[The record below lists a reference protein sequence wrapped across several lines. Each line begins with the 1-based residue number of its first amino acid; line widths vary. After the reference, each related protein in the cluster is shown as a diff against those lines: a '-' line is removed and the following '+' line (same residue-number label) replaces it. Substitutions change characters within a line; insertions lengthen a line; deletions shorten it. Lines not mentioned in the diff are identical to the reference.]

1 MNNRWDWLR
10 NRLNELGSNPA
21 RFAREL
27 DWPASRVYELFSG
40 KTKAIPLDRV
50 AKAATILGV
59 SLDNMINFNSG
70 LSDDIC
76 FCHYE
81 ENMPRLTNNG
91 IVPELDLY
99 STYTTA
105 MNTDWDPENDFLND
119 ISYNYSASYLPTR
132 KVKDNW
138 KIPDEY
144 LEEINIQQKNVYII
158 EASGDSMAPTIS
170 AGDKVIIDTSTK
182 GKFPSPDGIF
192 AIWDGLGIAIKRIEL
207 IPNSEPAMLKI
218 ISDNPKHSSYER
230 RVDECHIIGRIV
242 SAIKRL

>member
-1 MNNRWDWLR
+1 MYSRWEWLR
-10 NRLNELGSNPA
+10 NRLNELGSNPS
-21 RFAREL
+21 RFAKEL

-40 KTKAIPLDRV
+40 KTKAIPLDRI
-50 AKAATILGV
+50 AKAATILGA
-59 SLDNMINFNSG
+59 SLDDMINFNSG

-76 FCHYE
+76 F
-81 ENMPRLTNNG
+81 NVSPNQDSTSNNG

-99 STYTTA
+99 GMHASATNY
-105 MNTDWDPENDFLND
+105 DWDGETDFLHD
-119 ISYNYSASYLPTR
+119 ISYPYNANYLPTR

-158 EASGDSMAPTIS
+158 EAMGDSMTPTIS
-170 AGDKVIIDTSTK
+170 AGDKVIIDTSSK

-207 IPNSEPAMLKI
+207 IPNSEPPALKI
-218 ISDNPKHSSYER
+218 ISDNQRHSSYER
-230 RVDECHIIGRIV
+230 KVDECRIIGRIV
-242 SAIKRL
+242 SVIKRL

>member
-1 MNNRWDWLR
+1 MNNRWEWLR
-10 NRLNELGSNPA
+10 ERLNELGSNPA
-21 RFAREL
+21 RFAKEL

-50 AKAATILGV
+50 AKAAAILGI

-76 FCHYE
+76 FGTAH
-81 ENMPRLTNNG
+81 TNNILNASSG

-99 STYTTA
+99 NMHSA
-105 MNTDWDPENDFLND
+105 ISSSDWNEETEFLND
-119 ISYNYSASYLPTR
+119 ISYNYNAGYLPLKR
-132 KVKDNW
+132 VKDNW

-144 LEEINIQQKNVYII
+144 LNEINIQSKNVYII
-158 EASGDSMAPTIS
+158 EAVGDSMYPTIS
-170 AGDKVIIDTSTK
+170 AGDKVIIDTSEK

-192 AIWDGLGIAIKRIEL
+192 AIWDGLGVAIKRIEM
-207 IPNSEPAMLKI
+207 IPNSAPLMLKI

-230 RVDECHIIGRIV
+230 KMDECRIIGRIV

>member
-1 MNNRWDWLR
+1 MDNRWNWLK
-10 NRLNELGSNPA
+10 NRLNELGSNPS
-21 RFAREL
+21 RFAKEL

-40 KTKAIPLDRV
+40 KTKAIPLDRL
-50 AKAATILGV
+50 AKASAILGV

-76 FCHYE
+76 FGTIYSSTTKTD
-81 ENMPRLTNNG
+81 NSG

-99 STYTTA
+99 EMYPPM
-105 MNTDWDPENDFLND
+105 MNNDWDGETDFLND
-119 ISYNYSASYLPTR
+119 ISYTYSANYLPTR
-132 KVKDNW
+132 KIKDNW

-158 EASGDSMAPTIS
+158 EAMGDSMTPTVS
-170 AGDKVIIDTSTK
+170 AGDKVIIDTSAK

-207 IPNSEPAMLKI
+207 IPNSEPPALKI
-218 ISDNPKHSSYER
+218 ISDNPRHSSYER
-230 RVDECHIIGRIV
+230 KVEECRIVGRIV
-242 SAIKRL
+242 SVIKRL